1 MAPQT
6 KNNFLA
12 TLTRNNFLVSLFSL
26 QDIISLFPLT
36 RNGKFKEE
44 KYLIVIG
51 WPLEGGRRSGDK
63 SAEEEKG
70 DHLLGRHNLCNFAS
84 PLLAEMSGQ

>member
-1 MAPQT
+1 MI
-6 KNNFLA
+6 
-12 TLTRNNFLVSLFSL
+12 
-26 QDIISLFPLT
+26 D
-36 RNGKFKEE
+36 
-44 KYLIVIG
+44 